1 MEVTDGFLN
10 VLKPP
15 GMTSHDVVGYLRR
28 LFGVK
33 RVGHAGTLDPG
44 VPGVLPVGVGKATR
58 LIEYLSEADK
68 AYRAE
73 VCFGAATDTQ
83 DDYGTVTAESSAAHL
98 TEEAVRQTLVD
109 FVGPYRQIPPMMSA
123 VKVGGKRLYDLARQG
138 IDAVREPR
146 IVQIRSVSV
155 LRFSSGERPTA
166 LFDVVCSKGT
176 YIRTLCADLGERLGT
191 VAHMSYLVRTRS
203 GPFALDAAI
212 TLERLESE
220 THRNKFLQPL
230 TAALGNIPRVEVAAH
245 FHQALRNG
253 VAPRLPND
261 PAIQPGKVALVS
273 TDGELLAMAEVLG
286 EPAGEGLLD
295 TRTLKV
301 KKVFVD

>member
-98 TEEAVRQTLVD
+98 TEEAVRQALVD

-253 VAPRLPND
+253 VAPRLPNE

>member
-98 TEEAVRQTLVD
+98 TEEAVRQALVD

-253 VAPRLPND
+253 VAPRLPKE

-286 EPAGEGLLD
+286 EPAGEGLPD